1 MGIYKKHYYWGDRM
15 SIIQIRQWV
24 FGFLK
29 SWGFSIVAAIL
40 IATSFKSAIADWNDV
55 PTGSMKPTIL
65 AGDRVFINKLSY
77 GLKIPYTTR
86 HIARWG
92 SPERGDIVVFYSPA
106 DGKRLIKRVI
116 GLPGDEISLLN
127 NKLYINGKALD
138 YNTIGGMPVGQKN
151 RTLQDHDVYLFE
163 NLFGRQ
169 HTIMISGTRT
179 PFDSFDPV
187 VAPEGKA
194 FVMGDNRDHSADSR
208 FFGFIELNQVLG
220 HATTIVLS
228 RDGSFLKPRWERFFK
243 KLN

>member
-1 MGIYKKHYYWGDRM
+1 MHFQKFTHGIF
-15 SIIQIRQWV
+15 Q
-24 FGFLK
+24 FLRG
-29 SWGFSIVAAIL
+29 WGFSIVAAVL

-65 AGDRVFINKLSY
+65 VGDRVFINKLSY

-92 SPERGDIVVFYSPA
+92 SPERGDIVVFYSPT
-106 DGKRLIKRVI
+106 DGKRLIKRLI
-116 GLPGDEISLLN
+116 GLPGDEIALFN

-138 YNTIGGMPVGQKN
+138 YRIIDGTSPGPTNTIPE
-151 RTLQDHDVYLFE
+151 DHYVHLFE
-163 NLFGRQ
+163 NLLGKQ
-169 HTIMISGTRT
+169 HSIMISGART

-187 VAPEGKA
+187 VVPEGNA
-194 FVMGDNRDHSADSR
+194 FVMGDNRDNSADSR
-208 FFGFIELNQVLG
+208 FFGFVELNQVLG
-220 HATTIVLS
+220 HATAIVLS